1 MNSSRRPLKKGKA
14 LGIADVSSA
23 LYDAAVGGNVT
34 AMIFYLKNRSPDS
47 WRDKPDSTND
57 DNAPPPVKVVIEV
70 RTRASPM
77 PSLNQPQARFLALPH
92 KFRAFVAGFG
102 SGKTW

>member
-1 MNSSRRPLKKGKA
+1 MCRLRCMTRQWA
-14 LGIADVSSA
+14 
-23 LYDAAVGGNVT
+23 GNVT

-70 RTRASPM
+70 KDASVPDAE
-77 PSLNQPQARFLALPH
+77 P
-92 KFRAFVAGFG
+92 
-102 SGKTW
+102 